1 MKTFQWIIFLTV
13 IHLSELIASK
23 EGFEIKMLLPRA
35 SSVWVLN
42 DRPRE
47 VVFNITGD
55 GMTKHWDVTLI
66 KDGETIGDFVNI
78 GSVEL
83 SSSAATP
90 SSSSITTTKLSS
102 LSTPSLSPPLPSKP
116 STTWKVFRTKVLLER
131 SVKEGMYRVQV
142 CGGTTEG
149 GDGYLYCA
157 STALFKVIAGVSE
170 EHFTQHEQRFKARG
184 LTKERMLSGVD
195 LDRIWPLN
203 NTKCTVRR
211 IHKPTKEEFIER
223 CMKPAQACVI
233 SGAMEDWEAL
243 KSWPLDVLE
252 TDPRLA
258 EGIYIGDREEM
269 VPVRVFNRYT
279 KTRAK
284 LDAAPWMVFMP
295 DVFEMYPELLK
306 DYKVPDY
313 FSEEDDFM
321 TGVPDDLR
329 MDWRW
334 IIMAPRGS
342 GSGWHCD
349 PANTTGWLAL
359 ATGAKLWG
367 LYPPEQAHIPGVKNN
382 YYQKRDYNMDDAYN
396 WWIHTRPSLEY
407 DLPRECIQQA
417 GDIVYIPSGWYHAVL
432 NLDHTV
438 AVTQNFCNLYSIK
451 SCLKELK
458 EQADS
463 DGNFI
468 GRTFERLRDMYKG
481 RYPDLFEAGDDDF
494 RAPSPGEG
502 MTLPQIREKQID
514 DLKNFLST

>member
-1 MKTFQWIIFLTV
+1 
-13 IHLSELIASK
+13 
-23 EGFEIKMLLPRA
+23 
-35 SSVWVLN
+35 
-42 DRPRE
+42 
-47 VVFNITGD
+47 
-55 GMTKHWDVTLI
+55 
-66 KDGETIGDFVNI
+66 
-78 GSVEL
+78 
-83 SSSAATP
+83 
-90 SSSSITTTKLSS
+90 
-102 LSTPSLSPPLPSKP
+102 
-116 STTWKVFRTKVLLER
+116 
-131 SVKEGMYRVQV
+131 MYRVEV

-170 EHFTQHEQRFKARG
+170 EHFTQHEQRYKARG

-233 SGAMEDWEAL
+233 SEAMEDWEAL

-396 WWIHTRPSLEY
+396 WWIHTRPSLEHDHRVHSEFSSRVHRVHTEFIPGTLYTYRNMIIVYIPSSYRVHNECIPSTSEVLYTYRNMIIAYIEY

-468 GRTFERLRDMYKG
+468 GRTFERLRDMFKG
-481 RYPDLFEAGDDDF
+481 RYPDLFEAGDEDF

-502 MTLPQIREKQID
+502 MTLPQMREKQFD